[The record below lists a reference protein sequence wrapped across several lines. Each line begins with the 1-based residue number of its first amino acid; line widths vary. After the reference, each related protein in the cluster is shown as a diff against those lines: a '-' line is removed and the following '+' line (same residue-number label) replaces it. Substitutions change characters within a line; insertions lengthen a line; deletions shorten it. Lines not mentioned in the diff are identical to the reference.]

1 MILEGDGIKCEK
13 CRHILWPTQ
22 VSTTDRHKT
31 LDRQM
36 LDALKCI
43 FLERNLAT
51 FQVPGEEYTW
61 TLVDRQSHIY
71 KCTLVR
77 HKTKQQTKARHWA
90 RVKMYHASHRQD
102 PGTLLSSLGGR
113 GRIILG
119 WDLDFDR
126 IMGGQRQTLSR
137 QTHGCNFLKDSSVF
151 VCLFVAFV
159 CV

>member
-1 MILEGDGIKCEK
+1 M
-13 CRHILWPTQ
+13 
-22 VSTTDRHKT
+22 
-31 LDRQM
+31 
-36 LDALKCI
+36 
-43 FLERNLAT
+43 
-51 FQVPGEEYTW
+51 
-61 TLVDRQSHIY
+61 DRQSHIY

-77 HKTKQQTKARHWA
+77 HETKQQTKARHWA
-90 RVKMYHASHRQD
+90 RVKMYHASLRQD

-151 VCLFVAFV
+151 VCWICLFVCCISL
-159 CV
+159 CVGNQNNLLLSPVRWIWVVGKPAWLSPLSFLIISWEGSVRATLLLPSKYFF

>member
-1 MILEGDGIKCEK
+1 M
-13 CRHILWPTQ
+13 
-22 VSTTDRHKT
+22 
-31 LDRQM
+31 
-36 LDALKCI
+36 
-43 FLERNLAT
+43 
-51 FQVPGEEYTW
+51 
-61 TLVDRQSHIY
+61 DRQSHIY

-77 HKTKQQTKARHWA
+77 HETKQQTKARHWA
-90 RVKMYHASHRQD
+90 RVKMYHASLRQD

-151 VCLFVAFV
+151 VCLFVGFV
-159 CV
+159 CLFVAFLCV

>member
-1 MILEGDGIKCEK
+1 MSTHSLTNTSLNHRQTQDTGQTNARRIEMYFS
-13 CRHILWPTQ
+13 RLWRGTWQPF
-22 VSTTDRHKT
+22 K
-31 LDRQM
+31 
-36 LDALKCI
+36 
-43 FLERNLAT
+43 FL
-51 FQVPGEEYTW
+51 GEEYTW

-77 HKTKQQTKARHWA
+77 HETKQQTKARHWA

-151 VCLFVAFV
+151 VCLFVGFV
-159 CV
+159 CLFVAFLCV